1 MWFDIIKDKKPKKVS
16 IEDVRHKWKDWIEG
30 TKEGLEDDFKESRGS
45 PRSTK
50 LDEHEWRESHWR
62 EQLRSQKGREGER
75 KKEKIRES
83 YEVPKNYNKIQTI
96 VQMLKH
102 QNKEINKVNILEE
115 LEGEV
120 LTVDDNE
127 AIEYILSR

>member
-1 MWFDIIKDKKPKKVS
+1 MSWEVILKNKRPKKVS
-16 IEDVRHKWKDWIEG
+16 IGDVRHKWKDWIASE
-30 TKEGLEDDFKESRGS
+30 KEILEDDFNYHRGS

-50 LDEHEWRESHWR
+50 LDEYEWRDSHWR
-62 EQLRSQKGREGER
+62 EQRRKQKGREGER

-102 QNKEINKVNILEE
+102 QNKEINKVNILKE
-115 LEGEV
+115 LDEV
-120 LTVDDNE
+120 PTVEDNE